1 VQTPLSQLIP
11 NASELAIDLMLKML
25 TFDPLK
31 RLTAA
36 QALQHPYF
44 EGYTYN
50 PANIIQPTS

>member
-1 VQTPLSQLIP
+1 
-11 NASELAIDLMLKML
+11 MLKML

-50 PANIIQPTS
+50 PANMVQPSSSGGAAGLP